1 MKFVDIGRC
10 FVNVEVISHF
20 EYKPGNPRVQ
30 GYVNQTEDALTIY
43 FGDERETFRGE
54 KAKEWKARLLGEN

>member
-1 MKFVDIGRC
+1 MNFVNIGRC
-10 FVNVEVISHF
+10 FVNVDVISHF
-20 EYKPGNPRVQ
+20 EYRAGNPNVQ

-54 KAKEWKARLLGEN
+54 KAKEWKARLLAGN